1 MAEQPEY
8 VRTERP
14 LIEQLAAMG
23 WTHLRGGPAS
33 GPATAPEASER
44 TSFETVVYA
53 DRFKAAVARINPR
66 PSDGKPWLSDAQLD
80 HLLAL
85 VQGTAP
91 GQGPKERGVAGNL
104 EVTDLLRKGLNARTL
119 PGWAKGDPEH
129 VRLVDWDGEF
139 GARPETPGGGNDLLV
154 VSQFRVERKDATPV
168 TPDLVLFVNGLPWV
182 VIECKAPVVSG
193 PQGDVRAALDDA
205 VDQVLRCAGV
215 NSPAAVPEFVRFAQ
229 VLVGTDRDH
238 AETGTVTAEPRHFA
252 PWRTVVPVSE
262 DRVREEVGK
271 PPSAALTDQEILVA
285 GMLRPAHLLDLVRD
299 FTTRLGSG
307 HRTVKLVGR
316 HQQFK
321 AVKAL
326 TRKLEERD
334 RKAASGIA
342 VTHRGGVVWHTQGS
356 GKSLTM
362 AFLVRHLRSRPA
374 LKSHKVVVVTDRI
387 DLEKQIQTSLAAT
400 EEKVHRAPSVKRA
413 RKYLEV
419 DVGDVVLVTLQKAQ
433 RDDTAYDGRE
443 ESLPDAAPADD
454 DEDGEGGG
462 DEGYVQNRVANPHHH
477 VVVLVDEAHRG
488 QDKWQHARWRAM
500 LPRAAFV
507 GFTGTPV
514 ISSNR
519 RRSEEIFGP
528 YADTYTLRDAELDRS
543 VVPVRY
549 EAYAVPL
556 EVVEQAALDARFD
569 EKVPSD
575 PELRA
580 KVLRKFGRRKEILEA
595 ESVIEVKAEHMLDHW
610 ARTALPDRFGAQ
622 IATVSRLAAVR
633 YRAALLAAR
642 DRLVARLDA
651 LDPALIA
658 DPMAALE
665 ADEEERALLMLL
677 PDREVLRTL
686 DAAVVISPAGQG
698 AGDPE
703 SWWPWIT
710 KSHQDAHIER
720 FKKGLPPRDITADPA
735 WNVSTHGLEPSG
747 LGTPASGGQVW
758 NVDLDLPADAG
769 PPAPPDTE
777 GGEPPETMAFLVV
790 QSMLLTGFDAPV
802 EQVLYLDS
810 KLSGAGLLQA
820 VARTNRPYPA
830 KKWGQVVDY
839 VGIGP
844 ELARS
849 LASYD
854 QEHLRHV
861 LGYRNVSVDHLQPDY
876 KGTQP
881 DGSGPDQDG
890 LLLRSDAAAKAL
902 LEDLGTKVTGFL
914 AAQNVTDPGDESQ
927 WEDFLGQRLEDPLL
941 RGEFDER
948 VRDFLT
954 ALNAVLPDPMALKYR
969 ALAGQ
974 LGTLQYMA
982 RRRYLDGRDQFSPR
996 RYGAKVRRLISQHIQ
1011 TTGIRQRIPPVELT
1025 DPEFMERVDANA
1037 DPRTR
1042 ISYMTGSL
1050 KLRISAKIG
1059 GDRAGYQLFSVRLE
1073 EIIARMRDDFEQAAA
1088 DLKRLVGD
1096 VAEAE
1101 RESEDDDG
1109 LDSRTERL
1117 VLALLQ
1123 QHAEEA
1129 EREPWPPDTD
1139 LIRAARGLTG
1149 EMAVLVRRPQIRTQP
1164 AARSRMRSELHQ
1176 QLEIWLDMDW
1186 DDIGDLASHLT
1197 EVAVERYE
1205 YFLGYRPRDEADGG
1219 DA

>member
-14 LIEQLAAMG
+14 LIEQLTAMG
-23 WTHLRGGPAS
+23 WTHLRGGPAA
-33 GPATAPEASER
+33 GPATASRASDR

-53 DRFKAAVARINPR
+53 DRFKSALARINPR
-66 PSDGKPWLSDAQLD
+66 PSDGEPWLSDAQLD
-80 HLLAL
+80 RLLAL
-85 VQGTAP
+85 VQGTTP
-91 GQGPKERGVAGNL
+91 GQGPREHGVAGNL

-119 PGWAKGDPEH
+119 PGWTKGDPEH

-139 GARPETPGGGNDLLV
+139 GEHPDTPGGGNDLLV
-154 VSQFRVERKDATPV
+154 VSQFRVERKDAPPV

-193 PQGDVRAALDDA
+193 PLGDVRAALDEA
-205 VDQVLRCAGV
+205 VDQVLRYAGV

-229 VLVGTDRDH
+229 VLVATDRDH

-252 PWRTVVPVSE
+252 PWRTVAPVSE
-262 DRVREEVGK
+262 DLVREEVRK
-271 PPSAALTDQEILVA
+271 PASAALTDQEILVA

-307 HRTVKLVGR
+307 QRTVKLVGR

-334 RKAASGIA
+334 RQAASGVA
-342 VTHRGGVVWHTQGS
+342 VGHRGGVVWHTQGS

-387 DLEKQIQTSLAAT
+387 DLEKQIRASLAAT

-433 RDDTAYDGRE
+433 RDDTVDDGRE
-443 ESLPDAAPADD
+443 ESLPDAAPDD
-454 DEDGEGGG
+454 DDVEDGGEG
-462 DEGYVQNRVANPHHH
+462 EGYVQNRVANPHHH
-477 VVVLVDEAHRG
+477 VVVLIDEAHRG
-488 QDKWQHARWRAM
+488 QDKWQAARWRAM

-514 ISSNR
+514 ISDNR
-519 RRSEEIFGP
+519 KRSEEIFGP

-556 EVVEQAALDARFD
+556 EVIEQAALDARFD

-575 PELRA
+575 PKLRA
-580 KVLRKFGRRKEILEA
+580 EALRKFGRRKEILEA
-595 ESVIEVKAEHMLDHW
+595 PSVIEAKAEHMLDHW

-633 YRAALLAAR
+633 YHTALLAAR

-651 LDPALIA
+651 LDPALTA

-665 ADEEERALLMLL
+665 ADDEERALLMLL

-686 DAAVVISPAGQG
+686 DAAVVISQARQG
-698 AGDPE
+698 GSDPE
-703 SWWPWIT
+703 TWRPWIT

-735 WNVSTHGLEPSG
+735 WNVRTHGLQPSG
-747 LGTPASGGQVW
+747 IGTPASGGQVW
-758 NVDLDLPADAG
+758 NVDLDLPADSG
-769 PPAPPDTE
+769 PPAPPDTQ
-777 GGEPPETMAFLVV
+777 GGAPPETMAFLVV

-802 EQVLYLDS
+802 EQVLYLDC

-839 VGIGP
+839 IGIGP
-844 ELARS
+844 ELAGS

-876 KGTQP
+876 QGPQP
-881 DGSGPDQDG
+881 DGRSPDRDG

-902 LEDLGTKVTGFL
+902 LEDLAAKVTRFL
-914 AAQNVTDPGDESQ
+914 AGQNVTDPGDESQ
-927 WEDFLGQRLEDPLL
+927 WEDFLGESLDDPLR

-954 ALNAVLPDPMALKYR
+954 ALNAVLPDPEALKYR
-969 ALAGQ
+969 DLAGQ

-982 RRRYLDGRDQFSPR
+982 RRRYLDGREQFSPR
-996 RYGAKVRRLISQHIQ
+996 RYGAKVRRLISQHIE

-1037 DPRTR
+1037 DPRAR
-1042 ISYMTGSL
+1042 CSYMTGSL
-1050 KLRISAKIG
+1050 KLRITAKIG
-1059 GDRAGYQLFSVRLE
+1059 GDRAGYQRFSVRLE
-1073 EIIARMRDDFEQAAA
+1073 EIIARMQDDFEQAAA

-1096 VAEAE
+1096 VAAAE
-1101 RESEDDDG
+1101 REPEDGDA

-1117 VLALLQ
+1117 VLGLLQ

-1129 EREPWPPDTD
+1129 ERDPWPPGTD
-1139 LIRAARGLTG
+1139 LIRAARGLTR
-1149 EMAVLVRRPQIRTQP
+1149 EMSVLVRRPQIHTQI
-1164 AARSRMRSELHQ
+1164 AARNRIRSELCEH
-1176 QLEIWLDMDW
+1176 LEIWLDMDW

-1197 EVAVERYE
+1197 ELAVERSE
-1205 YFLGYRPRDEADGG
+1205 YFLGYQPRDEADGG
-1219 DA
+1219 DT